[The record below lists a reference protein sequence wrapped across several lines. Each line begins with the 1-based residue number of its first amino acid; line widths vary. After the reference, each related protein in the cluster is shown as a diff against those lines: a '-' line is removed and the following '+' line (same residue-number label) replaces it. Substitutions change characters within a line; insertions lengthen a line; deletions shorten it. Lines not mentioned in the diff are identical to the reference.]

1 MKTIALLIFSMFS
14 LQSVKAQQ
22 VCKDYITDEWSDSR
36 YIVENISGDN
46 IVTDTK
52 TGLMWKQCSE
62 GLSGADCM
70 TGTAAFI
77 TWQEALVL
85 ADTQNISG
93 FAGYFDWRLPNVEEL
108 RSLTAINCYNP
119 SINEYVFSNTQL
131 HTYWSASPTTI
142 GNTESGEAWCISFT
156 GGYSFGRSRSGKE
169 YVRLVLSGQ

>member
-119 SINEYVFSNTQL
+119 SINEYVFPIHNYILIGQPRQPLSVIRSPVKRGASVSQVAIL
-131 HTYWSASPTTI
+131 SVAPALAKSMSA
-142 GNTESGEAWCISFT
+142 
-156 GGYSFGRSRSGKE
+156 
-169 YVRLVLSGQ
+169 